1 MKINRNMG
9 NVGNGELVRSKK
21 FKNNGPRERLVDV
34 GVSKLTDSEL
44 ISVVLCSG
52 TSKKSVELLS
62 EELSGI
68 LKRSSQRPELTDLLQ
83 IQGLGIAKACQVLA
97 CLELSVRFLLGG
109 KGEAVTNPNQLVPH
123 LAFLK
128 AKTQEHMVC
137 ITLNGANCVISVH
150 LLTIGLVNQ
159 TQIHPREAFV
169 HAVEERA
176 VGVIFAHNHPSGT
189 LQPSMEDLTI
199 TRRLVECGKILDI
212 PVLDHLIIAV
222 EGWVSLKSTHPTL
235 FALALGAI

>member
-1 MKINRNMG
+1 MEENGDIIDVCRAS
-9 NVGNGELVRSKK
+9 NVKRCDKY
-21 FKNNGPRERLVDV
+21 GPRERMIDV

-52 TSKKSVELLS
+52 TRKKGVKLLS
-62 EELSGI
+62 EELAGI
-68 LKRSSQRPELTDLLQ
+68 LKRHSQRPELKDLLQ

-109 KGEAVTNPNQLVPH
+109 TGESVTNPHQLVPH

-128 AKTQEHMVC
+128 GKTQEHMVC

-176 VGVIFAHNHPSGT
+176 VGVIFAHNHPSGS
-189 LQPSMEDLTI
+189 LQPSLEDLSI

-212 PVLDHLIIAV
+212 PVLDHLIIAA